1 MKIYY
6 IEHAFFK
13 PVSPKH
19 KKQFDWIKEH
29 HQELHEKYGDGY
41 YLIPVSYTH
50 LLLLIMEIKLQ
61 TKDF

>member
-6 IEHAFFK
+6 IEHVFFE

-29 HQELHEKYGDGY
+29 HQELHKKYG
-41 YLIPVSYTH
+41 VSA
-50 LLLLIMEIKLQ
+50 
-61 TKDF
+61 